1 MKIYHF
7 LLYYGRLDTKPYRA
21 VSVFA
26 RDIVEANDK
35 LVQINNS
42 WMRADLY

>member
-1 MKIYHF
+1 MKRFHV
-7 LLYYGRLDTKPYRA
+7 LLYYSRFDAKPYKA
-21 VSVFA
+21 VSVIA